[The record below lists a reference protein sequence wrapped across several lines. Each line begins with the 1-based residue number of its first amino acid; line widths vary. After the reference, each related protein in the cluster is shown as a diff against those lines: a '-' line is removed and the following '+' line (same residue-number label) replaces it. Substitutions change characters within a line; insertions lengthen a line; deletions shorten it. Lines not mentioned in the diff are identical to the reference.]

1 MMTASV
7 AVAASVPMS
16 GARHP
21 RVTPTARTI
30 VVASTNST
38 ALATKAGVAWMARVM
53 GSTRRLSDCE
63 R

>member
-38 ALATKAGVAWMARVM
+38 ALATKAGVAWMARVT
-53 GSTRRLSDCE
+53 GSTRRLSDCG